1 LRGIGGGVLPSA
13 DLPLQ
18 HKETIVA
25 QRTDP
30 HQARARELCIEYGLD
45 PDARIGEGRGRP
57 QWTEYRDAARKEATA
72 AEQRDL
78 ADKLAKMSVPAQ
90 TADYANAPLTVFG
103 EHDDQTIEQMKNC
116 MKVGNVVAG
125 VICADGHLGYAQPVG
140 GVIAYDKGHVSISG
154 VGFDIG
160 CGNKAVRL
168 DTKFSDIAEHL
179 PTIIRDVQKTIS
191 FGVGRTNDDERVEH
205 PLFDEDEVWRAA
217 QMEDYR
223 QKAQAQLGTVGSGN
237 HYVDILRDE
246 EGYVWIGVHFGSR
259 GLGHT
264 SASRYIKLA
273 GGQDGI
279 NVAPAVVNLNTEVGA
294 RYYEAMKLAGEYASA
309 GRDWVTDRVR
319 QIIGG
324 NVTASVHN
332 HHNYAWEEKH
342 VINGVE
348 RDLLVVRKGATP
360 AFPGQLGFVGGSMG
374 DDAVILEGIDSPEAK
389 AALYSTVHGAG
400 RVMGRK
406 QAKRTFTKDQMDQW
420 LQARGVTLVGA
431 DLDESPMAYRRL
443 PDVLA
448 HHAGSVKVLHT
459 LRPFAVAM
467 AGEGEFDPWKD

>member
-1 LRGIGGGVLPSA
+1 M
-13 DLPLQ
+13 
-18 HKETIVA
+18 T

-30 HQARARELCIEYGLD
+30 HQARARELCLAAGLD
-45 PDARIGEGRGRP
+45 PDSRLGEGRGRP
-57 QWTEYRDAARKEATA
+57 AWTDYRDAARKEATA
-72 AEQRDL
+72 AEQARL
-78 ADKLAKMSVPAQ
+78 ADELAAMSVPVQ
-90 TADYANAPLTVFG
+90 TADYANAPLTILG
-103 EHDDQTIEQMKNC
+103 EHDAQTVEQMKNC

-168 DTKFSDIAEHL
+168 DTKFADIAEHI
-179 PTIIRDVQKTIS
+179 PTIIRDVQSTIS
-191 FGVGRTNDDERVEH
+191 FGVGRTNDERVEH
-205 PLFDEDEVWRAA
+205 PLFDRKDAWRDAD
-217 QMEDYR
+217 MEAYR
-223 QKAQAQLGTVGSGN
+223 QKAVSQLGTVGSGN

-246 EGYVWIGVHFGSR
+246 EGFVWIGVHFGSR

-264 SASRYIKLA
+264 SATKYIKA
-273 GGQDGI
+273 VGGKDGI
-279 NVAPAVVNLNTEVGA
+279 NVAPAVVDLNTEVGK
-294 RYYEAMKLAGEYASA
+294 RYYEAMKLAGDYAYA
-309 GRDWVTDRVR
+309 GRDWVTERVR

-324 NVTASVHN
+324 NVTKEVHN
-332 HHNYAWEEKH
+332 HHNYAWEEQH
-342 VINGVE
+342 GG

-400 RVMGRK
+400 RVFGRK
-406 QAKRTFTKDQMDQW
+406 EAKRRFTKGEMDEW
-420 LQARGVTLVGA
+420 LQARGVTLVGG
-431 DLDESPMAYRRL
+431 DIDESPMAYRRL
-443 PDVLA
+443 PEVLA
-448 HHAGSVKVLHT
+448 HHAASVRVVHT

-467 AGEGEFDPWKD
+467 AGEGEFDPFKD